1 MSIIHEICI
10 ALSINPFYCSG
21 TRIDQTIECYLCGQ
35 WIRSVRR
42 DLRYTPP
49 PTHPLLTPEEIQS
62 SLQLGESVGEN
73 WQKFLIQALP
83 KCDDEVFALPKLIF
97 CPKSSTQNQWSYFQI
112 LNHVSETNTKLL
124 WEDSYLRFENHAV
137 IKQWKEGQK
146 SCLKSQKSVIKN
158 ALRRLYNSDVVQ
170 DDENIFKDGINL
182 NIHPALFIVE
192 ADRYFF
198 VFMKPTSYSIWDCV
212 NFSPAKL
219 KENEFGAL
227 FVLHQLLEGVQ
238 NIHDSGLFLGNITL
252 HHLRFG
258 SDFLL
263 TIIPEVSGSILS
275 PDLLRAKKDT
285 QKPCEENVQDIPPT
299 LSTKQN
305 EESYLK
311 YLSSDQAKTAI
322 HNINRNQRFENSLLT
337 SLKDGY
343 FAGHSFESPVY
354 YPILPW
360 VIDFTSP
367 SCGWRDF
374 TKTKYRLNKGDQQLN
389 HTYELTENDPH
400 VDQSIH
406 DDLPDLEVPSW
417 CDGVEEFLQMHRAAL
432 ESNYV
437 SRRLHHWI
445 DLYYGYKLTGSASV
459 KAKNV
464 CLPLVDDHSTLSRG
478 GIVQLFNIPHPPKLT
493 PSPFL
498 NSKKCCDSI
507 DETETMFKDEESLN
521 IKEYSSQGKS
531 LRTISVEE
539 KSNTSKQIELPIN
552 YNPLTSLNQIEM
564 LYNFC
569 LKTTG
574 KLPKQINRND
584 DNFSCSANEA
594 FNLRHVRDIQ
604 VVGCLIVQIFS
615 APRSRI
621 LCSGSNFEDAY
632 NLALKILQEPNDIP
646 KCLHNALRLIF
657 QLDQIG
663 VNLNV
668 PGIPSKFSAVSEYGL
683 PPLDCN
689 QMLQS
694 LMNVISFP
702 LSFSFIS
709 SFIKNMK
716 SFSNVLEEYYFSS
729 DSKKE
734 EFIKNLTEKHI
745 KRTVVDLKETIHF
758 LSFDGL
764 KLILPYTIEL
774 YSNPLSAVCAALYF
788 TNIITQALGPTD
800 SRKYILPLLTKLYEV
815 DSISK
820 THMKLFHKPFLLQL
834 MIRFR
839 LKTFLKHFITPI
851 IEGAGGYKATVEGN
865 SNTSAFSVLK
875 RKSKTTRNA
884 KTSFGMDEPQQS
896 FACEENISYQ
906 NKCENSSHKKQLKR
920 RNSSIRSP
928 SGAENDITDIENDTE
943 IFVFEGGDDEDTL
956 NDFGGSQS
964 MDMNDSLKSPISDT
978 LSLEEEESLQEGGG
992 SIPSLCPSP
1001 HSPNLSGGETEDQTI
1016 YDDLV
1021 CETHIVNEEPP
1032 SDTIPIP
1039 HSKLMGNC
1047 SKDHVYSSSLP
1058 EKPFESRGFQILN
1071 ESSEEKLLKDF
1082 ISRSKVNP
1090 FKEENFMKSD
1100 ICGSLAEICCET
1112 ILWLSH
1118 RLGPVLT
1125 AKYLTRNLLRMLS
1138 LCYLPE
1144 SGALTSIASTNANSF
1159 SITKKEIAGDNNA
1172 SKIISCLLEIS
1183 DLYGEQ
1189 VILLQYLSHIT
1200 ELVSWCGNKLNT
1212 NQESGLIGAMTLLQ
1226 HLLLKLSDVTFMDY
1240 LQDTLIRN
1248 AVYPVIRL
1256 LSSLKV
1262 SITNGVAVRSI
1273 LAWRVIDSL
1282 CIMIRRVGREM
1293 SKEKLSHAIT
1303 RFLTAFDKV
1312 HAVKW
1317 KNLEG
1322 ERQNYKEEKSNE
1334 TLNEKERALEEL
1346 KNVFTPELAYL
1357 SYVPLC
1363 RFLGTKYMEDSLPN
1377 HDLLR
1382 SLCLQFDENKQAD
1395 HAADLSFDSQVSLEG
1410 IALHSDSPS
1419 ATNVAVT
1426 GNRID
1431 IKDTSDNF
1439 FEISTENVNLES
1451 QDFEFDISK
1460 FITKKNDNVR
1470 HLRGN
1475 WLAYWEHEI
1484 GRSEQDDKFAFK
1496 QIKLQSFVGHS
1507 NSGDGT
1513 AETGPQWTYSN
1524 HKKSVFDVVFCES
1537 LRLAASCDSTVHI
1550 WDPFTGTCLKQL
1562 DSLRHSPVTV
1572 LTSMPAPSKQLITAT
1587 TDSTLKFIDIRTCT
1601 YTHELK
1607 VSSSSVGLVR
1617 CLATSDDSTLVAV
1630 AHSSGVIATLDLR
1643 TGHILATWK
1652 PHEGEVLALQWYE
1665 KGTFVSSALD
1675 QTVCVWSVYDSKLK
1689 FLLKGPSEPV
1699 HILRTLGDQVIT
1711 GTTANRVGL
1720 HTSVSPSASF
1730 SSTRLRADAF
1740 KGVLTAIETFN
1751 VFILLTLKPKNLVVY
1766 YFYTNNVKHNLNI
1779 IKSI

>member
-83 KCDDEVFALPKLIF
+83 KCDDEVFALPKLMF

-146 SCLKSQKSVIKN
+146 SSLKSQKSVIKN

-182 NIHPALFIVE
+182 NIHPALFIIE

-219 KENEFGAL
+219 KENEFGSL

-285 QKPCEENVQDIPPT
+285 QKPCEGNVNDIPPT
-299 LSTKQN
+299 LPTKQN

-322 HNINRNQRFENSLLT
+322 HNVLKILFWI

-400 VDQSIH
+400 VDQIAHHIPELFSEVTYYVYKARVTPKVILRKHVRQQFVPSHYPSSIARMYTLTPEECIPEFYCDASVFKSIH

-417 CDGVEEFLQMHRAAL
+417 CDGVEEFLQMHRTAL

-498 NSKKCCDSI
+498 
-507 DETETMFKDEESLN
+507 T
-521 IKEYSSQGKS
+521 
-531 LRTISVEE
+531 
-539 KSNTSKQIELPIN
+539 
-552 YNPLTSLNQIEM
+552 
-564 LYNFC
+564 
-569 LKTTG
+569 
-574 KLPKQINRND
+574 
-584 DNFSCSANEA
+584 NEA

-663 VNLNV
+663 VNLSV

-716 SFSNVLEEYYFSS
+716 SFSNVLEEYYFST

-745 KRTVVDLKETIHF
+745 KRTVIDLKETIHF

-788 TNIITQALGPTD
+788 TNIITQALGPSD
-800 SRKYILPLLTKLYEV
+800 SRKYILPLLTKLYEL

-820 THMKLFHKPFLLQL
+820 IHMKLFHKPFLLQL

-875 RKSKTTRNA
+875 RKSKTT
-884 KTSFGMDEPQQS
+884 SFGMDEPQQS

-906 NKCENSSHKKQLKR
+906 NKCENSNHKKQLKR

-928 SGAENDITDIENDTE
+928 SE

-1082 ISRSKVNP
+1082 ISRSKANP
-1090 FKEENFMKSD
+1090 FKEENLMKSD
-1100 ICGSLAEICCET
+1100 ISGSLAEICCET

-1262 SITNGVAVRSI
+1262 SITNGVVVRSI

-1303 RFLTAFDKV
+1303 RF
-1312 HAVKW
+1312 
-1317 KNLEG
+1317 
-1322 ERQNYKEEKSNE
+1322 
-1334 TLNEKERALEEL
+1334 TLLNGKIWKERELILVNGTFNGYISQVLEEL

-1395 HAADLSFDSQVSLEG
+1395 HAADLSFGSQVSLEG
-1410 IALHSDSPS
+1410 ITLHSDSPS

-1439 FEISTENVNLES
+1439 FEISTENVTLES

-1507 NSGDGT
+1507 NSVKSLYVMDNENSFISCSKDKTVKLWSLRSQGDGT

-1562 DSLRHSPVTV
+1562 DSLRHSPVT
-1572 LTSMPAPSKQLITAT
+1572 
-1587 TDSTLKFIDIRTCT
+1587 
-1601 YTHELK
+1601 

-1720 HTSVSPSASF
+1720 HTVHNSVASLHQVNELPAKKVLDTF
-1730 SSTRLRADAF
+1730 QLKVF
-1740 KGVLTAIETFN
+1740 KTFYELTKPF
-1751 VFILLTLKPKNLVVY
+1751 LLGC
-1766 YFYTNNVKHNLNI
+1766 
-1779 IKSI
+1779 KSIYSDKQT